1 MDLWMMMLVRRVRYW
16 CNFTSIK
23 VSIVTLRL
31 KLSLMQID
39 LSILIALKKLLT
51 GLLEKLEGKES

>member
-1 MDLWMMMLVRRVRYW
+1 MDLWMMMLARRMRYW
-16 CNFTSIK
+16 RNFTSIK
-23 VSIVTLRL
+23 LSIVTLRL

>member
-1 MDLWMMMLVRRVRYW
+1 MDLWMLLVRRMRYW
-16 CNFTSIK
+16 RDFTSSK
-23 VSIVTLRL
+23 LSIVTLRL
-31 KLSLMQID
+31 KLGLMQID